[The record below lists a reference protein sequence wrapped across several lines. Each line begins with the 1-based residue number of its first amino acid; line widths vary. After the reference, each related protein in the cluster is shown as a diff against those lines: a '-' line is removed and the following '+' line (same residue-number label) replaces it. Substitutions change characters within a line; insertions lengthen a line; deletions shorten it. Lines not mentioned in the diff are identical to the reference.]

1 MRTLRHAAAFML
13 LVLAWLAGSAQAF
26 DTAGFDQGL
35 LWKVERS
42 GARPSYVLGTIHSED
57 ERVLALPPPVQ
68 AAFDGASAF
77 VMEAVMDQNAMAAM
91 SARMMFGDGRTLKQ
105 VLSGPL
111 YARTLSATAEYG
123 LPEFALQR
131 MKPWAVSMALSM
143 PRPRSGVFL
152 DLLLMQRATEQGKPV
167 AGLESVDEQL
177 ATFDR
182 MPMKDQ
188 ITMLRDTLE
197 YLPELDA
204 LFAQLHE
211 LYLAR
216 NLAAITR
223 LSEEMQM
230 KGDREL
236 GKRVMAQLV
245 DARNRRMAARMEPY
259 LKQGN
264 AFIAVGALHLPG
276 RDGVLNLLAKKG
288 YRVSAVY

>member
-1 MRTLRHAAAFML
+1 MRTSRRIAAWL
-13 LVLAWLAGSAQAF
+13 LLALVWLAGPAQAL
-26 DTAGFDQGL
+26 DTAGYDKGL

-68 AAFDGASAF
+68 AAFDGASTL
-77 VMEAVMDQNAMAAM
+77 VMEAIMDQDAMAVM

-105 VLSGPL
+105 VLSGKL
-111 YARTLSATAEYG
+111 YASTLSATAEYG
-123 LPEFALQR
+123 LPELALQQ
-131 MKPWAVSMALSM
+131 MKPWAVAMALSM
-143 PRPRSGVFL
+143 PRPQTGVFL
-152 DLLLMQRATEQGKPV
+152 DLLLMQRATEQGKSV

-177 ATFDR
+177 AIFDR
-182 MPMKDQ
+182 LPMKDQ
-188 ITMLRDTLE
+188 VTMLRDTLE

-204 LFAQLHE
+204 MFAQLHE

-216 NLAAITR
+216 DLAGITR
-223 LSEEMQM
+223 LNEEMQM

-236 GKRVMAQLV
+236 GQRVMGQLL
-245 DARNRRMAARMEPY
+245 DARNRRMVARMEEH
-259 LKQGN
+259 LKRGN

-276 RDGVLNLLAKKG
+276 RQGVLHLLTKKG